1 MMSLRAVSLSSS
13 MQAVSQSVLCLSD
26 CTDFFVIDYIVP
38 VCVIL
43 VKFYTMMMMMMI
55 LNKRPDGALLC
66 QRLNE
71 EWWIVEVS
79 RRVGLRTAT
88 RMEDFLKEI

>member
-1 MMSLRAVSLSSS
+1 
-13 MQAVSQSVLCLSD
+13 
-26 CTDFFVIDYIVP
+26 
-38 VCVIL
+38 
-43 VKFYTMMMMMMI
+43 MMMMI